1 MLLWCSFKAPS
12 SCVVWNKW
20 FEISPYFK
28 FYLYN
33 TNTKVQC
40 KYQSSKMKLSYQ
52 GGHYLPPSTFLR
64 SKMKKGKQR
73 KKERVSKQKIL
84 KGCHQSQDVTVL
96 DILECLEWKNVP
108 CQSTMRPTIKDSMAP
123 QLSNPFRQPCIYDTK
138 DIVERFWPYLLNFLK
153 HFYFFL
159 LHFSLHMMTSL
170 QNNDHARIK
179 HKKRFRSSFKNY
191 AADTLAIPVPLVS
204 PLSTPNFRLP

>member
-1 MLLWCSFKAPS
+1 MMILLHLILQNALDFTG
-12 SCVVWNKW
+12 NKSV
-20 FEISPYFK
+20 ERQAQK
-28 FYLYN
+28 
-33 TNTKVQC
+33 
-40 KYQSSKMKLSYQ
+40 Q
-52 GGHYLPPSTFLR
+52 GRRHLRSTFLC

-138 DIVERFWPYLLNFLK
+138 DIVERF
-153 HFYFFL
+153 
-159 LHFSLHMMTSL
+159 
-170 QNNDHARIK
+170 
-179 HKKRFRSSFKNY
+179 
-191 AADTLAIPVPLVS
+191 
-204 PLSTPNFRLP
+204 